1 MMYDEFERLAGYEVS
16 YDDYVNIIE
25 PMYLATDLPK
35 EDFVKC
41 LNKKRFALPPVKNY
55 IDNMKTCAADLKQTC
70 TNYTDYETKD
80 MLDELVEMYIDRVF
94 GNLRVGYYY
103 DEAELWS
110 CHYPTAVTFYDQQ
123 TYKTYDKI
131 NFFD

>member
-41 LNKKRFALPPVKNY
+41 LNKKRFALPPVKSY
-55 IDNMKTCAADLKQTC
+55 IDNMKTCAANLKRTC
-70 TNYTDYETKD
+70 THYTDYETKD
-80 MLDELVEMYIDRVF
+80 SLDELVEMYIDRVF
-94 GNLRVGYYY
+94 GGWRVGYFYK
-103 DEAELWS
+103 ENQRQS
-110 CHYPTAVTFYDQQ
+110 CSYPIAIVIYDQQ
-123 TYKTYDKI
+123 SYKTIDTI
-131 NFFD
+131 NLF